1 MRQFTARSK
10 EKMTKLTTSESIHL
24 MDLEHVPEEVMKRGH
39 TKAYSAKPV
48 NIPKLSVR
56 RKKDE

>member
-10 EKMTKLTTSESIHL
+10 EKMVKLTTSVAIHDD
-24 MDLEHVPEEVMKRGH
+24 DLEHVPEEVTRRGH

-48 NIPKLSVR
+48 YIPKLSAR

>member
-24 MDLEHVPEEVMKRGH
+24 DDLEHVPEHVMEIGR
-39 TKAYSAKPV
+39 TKPYSAEPIA
-48 NIPKLSVR
+48 IPKLSAR